1 MYIGCRKLE
10 DQSLR
15 GVSKVMSKRNKDN
28 YVVRSIA
35 NALELLE
42 CFKGERDE
50 LGVTELSQQLGL
62 PKNNIFRM
70 LATLSAKGYVEQNP
84 VTGTYRLGIKTFE
97 LGQVFRKRM
106 GLLKQ
111 ARPVLE
117 KLETQCGE
125 SSYLAIIQEGMVV
138 YVDMVE
144 TTHSVRIV
152 PKLGQRVP
160 AYCTAVG
167 KAQLAYESHDE
178 IERII
183 EKLGFTKL
191 TPNTITDKQQLMEH
205 LAEVTR
211 NGYATDN
218 EELEMEVKCVA
229 APIRDYT
236 GKVVAGI
243 CVSGPVQRMTQPLVE
258 SELVGMIKQAALEI
272 SERLGYSPA

>member
-1 MYIGCRKLE
+1 
-10 DQSLR
+10 
-15 GVSKVMSKRNKDN
+15 MSKRDKET
-28 YVVRSIA
+28 YVVQSIV

-42 CFKGERDE
+42 NFKERDE
-50 LGVTELSQQLGL
+50 LGVTELSQKLEL

-70 LATLSAKGYVEQNP
+70 LATLASKGYVEQNP
-84 VTGTYRLGIKTFE
+84 VNGAYRLGIKTFE
-97 LGQVFRKRM
+97 LGQIFRRRM

-117 KLETQCGE
+117 KLEAQCNE
-125 SSYLAIIQEGMVV
+125 SSYLAILLEGMVV

-152 PKLGQRVP
+152 PKLGMRVP
-160 AYCTAVG
+160 AHCTAVG
-167 KAQLAYESHDE
+167 KAQLAYESGEE

-183 EKLGFTKL
+183 DKIGLDQL
-191 TPNTITDKQQLMEH
+191 TPNTITDRHLLLKH
-205 LAEVTR
+205 LAEVSF
-211 NGYATDN
+211 NGYAIDN

-243 CVSGPVQRMTQPLVE
+243 CLSGPLQRMSAPRVENELINLV
-258 SELVGMIKQAALEI
+258 KQAAMEV
-272 SERLGYSPA
+272 SQRLGYSAA

>member
-1 MYIGCRKLE
+1 LYIGCRKLE

>member
-1 MYIGCRKLE
+1 
-10 DQSLR
+10 
-15 GVSKVMSKRNKDN
+15 MSKRNKDN

-70 LATLSAKGYVEQNP
+70 LAALSAKGYVEQNP
-84 VTGTYRLGIKTFE
+84 LTGTYRLGIKTFE

-117 KLETQCGE
+117 KLENQCGE

-183 EKLGFTKL
+183 EKLGFTQL

-243 CVSGPVQRMTQPLVE
+243 CVSGPIQRMTQPLVE
-258 SELVGMIKQAALEI
+258 SELIGMIKQAALEI